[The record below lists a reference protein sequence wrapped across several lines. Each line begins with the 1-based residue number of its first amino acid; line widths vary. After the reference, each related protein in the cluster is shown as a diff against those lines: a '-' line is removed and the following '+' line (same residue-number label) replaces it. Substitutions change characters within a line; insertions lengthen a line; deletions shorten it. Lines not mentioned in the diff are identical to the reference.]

1 MMLRVQHE
9 RMAERLDLSPGAYHL
24 AYGLTPARFARAAPH
39 AVLMHPGPINR
50 GIEIDGAIADD
61 PARSVILEQVAAGV
75 PVRMAC
81 LAAILD

>member
-1 MMLRVQHE
+1 MTPITPPAIAAYL
-9 RMAERLDLSPGAYHL
+9 ANLS
-24 AYGLTPARFARAAPH
+24 TAPH
-39 AVLMHPGPINR
+39 AVLMHPGTINR